1 MRRLKCICNAESEKQ
16 ESKSVTWS
24 DFKTVEARKAF
35 MIGVVL
41 VVLNQFSGLM
51 AVLTYS
57 DSIIKEAGIT
67 VSTAISAI
75 IVSILQTIG
84 SYVPTVLSD
93 RAGRKV
99 CVIHCFSLT
108 YR

>member
-1 MRRLKCICNAESEKQ
+1 MCAAESEKD

-24 DFKTVEARKAF
+24 DFKAIEARKAF
-35 MIGVVL
+35 TIGLVL

-57 DSIIKEAGIT
+57 DSIIKEAGVT
-67 VSTAISAI
+67 VSPAVSAI
-75 IVSILQTIG
+75 IVSILQTFG
-84 SYVPTVLSD
+84 SYVPTVLAD

-99 CVIHCFSLT
+99 IINW
-108 YR
+108 R